1 MKGLALTSM
10 AALCLALGGCN
21 RLTAGKDGGSEA
33 SRESDAV
40 TALADRLAI
49 QDLTTRYYSHLGT
62 GAQGN
67 FGDFFTDDGVFEVN
81 GAVYKGKAAIVGL
94 YEGMRAR
101 RQPVPEGPR
110 GVSHTL
116 LTNALIDVKGDTATA
131 SYLWTAVA
139 NGNPVD
145 KPNVTESGR
154 EYDLL
159 VKKDGKWFI
168 RKRVIIAD
176 GGAPASMMKTWQV
189 KRDLDITK
197 D

>member
-1 MKGLALTSM
+1 MSKLALTSM
-10 AALCLALGGCN
+10 GALCLALAACN
-21 RLTAGKDGGSEA
+21 QTTAKDESK
-33 SRESDAV
+33 ESDAV
-40 TALADRLAI
+40 TTLADRLAI
-49 QDLTTRYYSHLGT
+49 QDMATRYYSHLGS

-67 FGDFFTDDGVFEVN
+67 FGDFFTEDGVFEVN

-110 GVSHTL
+110 GVSQTL
-116 LTNALIDVKGDTATA
+116 LTNPLIVVKGDTATA
-131 SYLWTAVA
+131 SYIWTAVA

-145 KPNVTESGR
+145 KPEVTESGR

-159 VKKDGKWFI
+159 AKQPDGRWLI